1 MNDDEIQLVIARL
14 NTMPSNVTVNLG
26 DSGVLDKSDLLTHVK
41 KQDELGKKIVQMH
54 LRYLRA
60 FKDF

>member
-1 MNDDEIQLVIARL
+1 MNDDEVQLVIARL
-14 NTMPSNVTVNLG
+14 KTMPSNVTVNLG
-26 DSGVLDKSDLLTHVK
+26 DSGVLDQSDLLTHVK
-41 KQDELGKKIVQMH
+41 KQDELGQKIVQMH